1 MATSKQEQLYNEI
14 VKYYSFADELIKA
27 VEDSS
32 SEFAKEE
39 FLIAEEI
46 TRDLEEYADQLANH
60 YIDYIKNGQSEKII
74 SAVRNSLNNIS
85 IKIEEC
91 RGKIVILHK

>member
-14 VKYYSFADELIKA
+14 VEYYSFADELIKA

-32 SEFAKEE
+32 GEFAKEE
-39 FLIAEEI
+39 FIIAEEV
-46 TRDLEEYADQLANH
+46 TKNLEEYADQLANH

-74 SAVRNSLNNIS
+74 SAVRDSLNNIS
-85 IKIEEC
+85 VKIEEC
-91 RGKIVILHK
+91 RGKIVLLHR